1 MRKIVVGVLA
11 AAVIAAVAYAQQP
24 AGAPPGLKDAKQKM
38 SYAMGMNLGKTFK
51 TEIDAQALMQG
62 LIDSQSG
69 KAPALNEQ
77 EFGEAMGA
85 LQQLMVAN
93 EQKAME
99 EMQAEMQAKGA
110 EMKAKGE
117 AFLAENAKKP
127 GVVTEPSGLQH
138 KSLKA
143 GTGPT
148 PQATST
154 VTAHYTGKLIDG
166 TVFDSSIGGQPLEI
180 PVNGVIKG
188 WTEALQKMK
197 VGDKWE
203 LYIPATLA
211 YGDRGAP
218 PAIPPNSALVFEVE
232 LLGVK

>member
-24 AGAPPGLKDAKQKM
+24 AGAPPGLKDPKQKM

-93 EQKAME
+93 EQKAMD

-110 EMKAKGE
+110 EMKAKE
-117 AFLAENAKKP
+117 ETFLAENAKKP

-148 PQATST
+148 PQANST
-154 VTAHYTGKLIDG
+154 VTAHYTGKLVDG
-166 TVFDSSIGGQPLEI
+166 TVFDSSVGGQPLEI
-180 PVNGVIKG
+180 PVGGVIKG

-203 LYIPATLA
+203 LYIPANLG
-211 YGDRGAP
+211 YGERGAP
-218 PAIPPNSALVFEVE
+218 PAIPPNSALIFEIE

>member
-24 AGAPPGLKDAKQKM
+24 AGAPPGLKDPKQKM

-143 GTGPT
+143 G
-148 PQATST
+148 
-154 VTAHYTGKLIDG
+154 
-166 TVFDSSIGGQPLEI
+166 
-180 PVNGVIKG
+180 
-188 WTEALQKMK
+188 
-197 VGDKWE
+197 
-203 LYIPATLA
+203 
-211 YGDRGAP
+211 
-218 PAIPPNSALVFEVE
+218 
-232 LLGVK
+232 